1 MVSFS
6 PAQRVTDIQSP
17 IIPVVAGWL
26 QQCPDAFSLGQG
38 VVGYGPPQEAMHA
51 LNEGEWQVQDH
62 LYGAVAGE
70 GALIA
75 QIAEKLAEDNAIRVS
90 PGFRV
95 VVTAGSNMG
104 FLNALM
110 AITNPGDEVILPMPY
125 YFNQEMAIRMVG
137 CTPVPVP
144 TDRDYQ
150 LDLEAMAAAITPK
163 TRAIVTV
170 SPNNPTGAVYPE
182 RLLRAVNSL
191 CQRAGLFHISDEAYE
206 YFTWA
211 AVPHFSPASIEG
223 AEAHTISL
231 YSLSKSFGMAAWRVG
246 YMVVPE
252 ALYDSI
258 LKIQDTNLICP
269 PRASQRVA
277 LKALER
283 GREYPGRYRSV
294 IGAAR
299 EVLMELLSSVRG
311 GVELPTAD
319 GAFYLFLRVNTA
331 RSSLNLAQALVEKH
345 GVAVI
350 PGEAFG
356 PSEECYIRISYGSL
370 TPELARMGG
379 QRLVDGLTALV

>member
-1 MVSFS
+1 MVLFS
-6 PAQRVTDIQSP
+6 PAKRVTDIQSP

-26 QQCPDAFSLGQG
+26 QQCPGALSLGQG
-38 VVGYGPPQEAMHA
+38 VVGYGPPREAMHA
-51 LNEGEWQVQDH
+51 LNDGGWQVHDH

-75 QIAEKLAEDNAIRVS
+75 QITEKLAEDNAIRVS
-90 PGFRV
+90 LGFRV

-150 LDLEAMAAAITPK
+150 PDLEAMAAAITPK

-182 RLLRAVNSL
+182 PLLRAVNGL
-191 CQRAGLFHISDEAYE
+191 CQGAGLFHISDEAYE

-223 AEAHTISL
+223 AERHTISL

-252 ALYDSI
+252 SLYGSI

-269 PRASQRVA
+269 PRASQRLA

-283 GREYPGRYRSV
+283 GREYPGRHRGV
-294 IGAAR
+294 IGDAR
-299 EVLMELLSSVRG
+299 EVLMQHLSSVKG

-319 GAFYLFLRVNTA
+319 GAFYLFLRVNTK

-370 TPELARMGG
+370 TPELARIGG
-379 QRLVDGLTALV
+379 QRLLDGLTSLV